1 MLALIGKSGSGKT
14 TIEDTLIRE
23 YGFKR
28 AISHT
33 SREKRVSDID
43 GVNYYFTTK
52 EEMERLWATGE
63 LVERVDY
70 LGNIYGFVESECK
83 SDRVVAVLPDG
94 LKQLNK
100 RKDLDIFS
108 VYLDVSYDVR
118 KSRMTGR
125 ADSEEKVEE
134 RLRADDEVFAGI
146 ESIVNLVIDNSNK
159 TIDEI
164 VHIVLEEY
172 QKYLSK

>member
-33 SREKRVSDID
+33 SREKRVNDVE
-43 GVNYYFTTK
+43 GVNYYFVSK
-52 EEMERLWATGE
+52 AEMERLWETGE

-70 LGNIYGFVESECK
+70 LDNIYGFVESECK
-83 SDRVVAVLPDG
+83 PDRVVAVLPDG

-100 RKDLDIFS
+100 RKDLNIFS

-118 KSRMTGR
+118 KERMSGR
-125 ADSEEKVEE
+125 GDSDENVEK
-134 RLRADDEVFAGI
+134 RLRNDDEVFAGV
-146 ESIVNLVIDNSNK
+146 ESMVDLVINNDDK
-159 TIDEI
+159 TIEEIVDEI
-164 VHIVLEEY
+164 LKSY
-172 QKYLSK
+172 K

>member
-33 SREKRVSDID
+33 SREKRVNDVE
-43 GVNYYFTTK
+43 GVNYYFVSK
-52 EEMERLWATGE
+52 AEMERLWETGE

-70 LGNIYGFVESECK
+70 LDNIYGFVESECK
-83 SDRVVAVLPDG
+83 PDRVVAVLPDG
-94 LKQLNK
+94 LKQLNR
-100 RKDLDIFS
+100 RKDLNIFS

-118 KSRMTGR
+118 KERMSGR
-125 ADSEEKVEE
+125 GDSDENVEK
-134 RLRADDEVFAGI
+134 RLRNDDEVFAGV
-146 ESIVNLVIDNSNK
+146 ESMVDLVINNDDK
-159 TIDEI
+159 TIEEIVDEI
-164 VHIVLEEY
+164 LKSY
-172 QKYLSK
+172 K

>member
-33 SREKRVSDID
+33 SRDKRVNDID
-43 GVNYYFTTK
+43 GVNYYFVSK
-52 EEMERLWATGE
+52 EEMERLWDSGE

-94 LKQLNK
+94 LRQLK
-100 RKDLDIFS
+100 SRKDLDIFA

-125 ADSEEKVEE
+125 ADDDAKIEE
-134 RLRADDEVFAGI
+134 RLKADDEVFAGV
-146 ESIVNLVIDNSNK
+146 EDMVDLVINNDDK

-164 VHIVLEEY
+164 VETVLKAY
-172 QKYLSK
+172 NK

>member
-33 SREKRVSDID
+33 SREKRANDVE
-43 GVNYYFTTK
+43 GVNYYFVSK
-52 EEMERLWATGE
+52 EEMIRLWETGE

-70 LGNIYGFVESECK
+70 LDNIYGFVESECK
-83 SDRVVAVLPDG
+83 PDRVVAVLPDG
-94 LKQLNK
+94 LKQLNR
-100 RKDLDIFS
+100 RKDLNIFS

-118 KSRMTGR
+118 KERMSGR
-125 ADSEEKVEE
+125 GDSDENVEK
-134 RLRADDEVFAGI
+134 RLKNDDEVFAGV
-146 ESIVNLVIDNSNK
+146 ESMVDLVINNDNK
-159 TIDEI
+159 TIEEI
-164 VHIVLEEY
+164 VNEILNAY
-172 QKYLSK
+172 KK

>member
-33 SREKRVSDID
+33 SREKRVNDVE
-43 GVNYYFTTK
+43 GVNYYFVSK
-52 EEMERLWATGE
+52 AEMERLWETGE

-70 LGNIYGFVESECK
+70 LDNIYGFVESECK
-83 SDRVVAVLPDG
+83 PDRVVAVLPDG
-94 LKQLNK
+94 LKQLNR
-100 RKDLDIFS
+100 RKDLNIFS

-118 KSRMTGR
+118 KERMSGR
-125 ADSEEKVEE
+125 GDSDENVEK
-134 RLRADDEVFAGI
+134 RLRNDDEVFAEV
-146 ESIVNLVIDNSNK
+146 ESMVDLVINNDDK
-159 TIDEI
+159 TIEEIVDEI
-164 VHIVLEEY
+164 LKSY
-172 QKYLSK
+172 K